1 MLELLKDLWGF
12 ARERRKVWLIPF
24 IATLLLISILI
35 AVSQY
40 SAIAPFIYT
49 LF

>member
-1 MLELLKDLWGF
+1 MLDVIKDLWGF
-12 ARERRKVWLIPF
+12 ARERRKMWLIPF
-24 IATLLLISILI
+24 LATLLLISVLI

>member
-1 MLELLKDLWGF
+1 MLDVVKDLWGF
-12 ARERRKVWLIPF
+12 ARERRKMWLIPF
-24 IATLLLISILI
+24 IATLLLISVLI